1 MQLTFGAQQNLR
13 LKRLKS
19 HTTTGAHADARA
31 STEATCASD
40 ALQQALGDSDIIIVR
55 SRMRHARREGYQS
68 RLQLDAGHCYPAGSF
83 LVDARRVH
91 VLA

>member
-1 MQLTFGAQQNLR
+1 MF
-13 LKRLKS
+13 
-19 HTTTGAHADARA
+19 
-31 STEATCASD
+31 
-40 ALQQALGDSDIIIVR
+40 ALQQALGDSDIVR

-68 RLQLDAGHCYPAGSF
+68 RLQLDAGRCYPAGPF

>member
-1 MQLTFGAQQNLR
+1 MF
-13 LKRLKS
+13 
-19 HTTTGAHADARA
+19 
-31 STEATCASD
+31 
-40 ALQQALGDSDIIIVR
+40 ALQQALGDSDIVR